1 MSCTWNGNPMLE
13 RSDTIGARCA
23 DLIERGMRRMGLGR
37 VPVACRPS
45 EERAKLLQPYVPP
58 LPAAKVAAILADW
71 RGRPEQERRVEGVAR
86 EHGVSTNVVYRALRK
101 AGLLRTQRDRQ
112 ADVQALLADW
122 RGLPERERR
131 VAPLAAAHGIS
142 KSMAYRHL
150 YDAGLIHSQPERTAE
165 VQARIRA
172 MWQGLPPH
180 RRDRRL
186 VAESLGVGLTTVY
199 SVLPVDHKAE
209 ARAA

>member
-58 LPAAKVAAILADW
+58 LPAAKVAAIIADW
-71 RGRPEQERRVEGVAR
+71 RARPEQERRVEGVAR

-101 AGLLRTQRDRQ
+101 AGLLRTQRERL

-131 VAPLAAAHGIS
+131 VASLAAAHGMS
-142 KSMAYRHL
+142 KSMVYNHL
-150 YDAGLIHSQPERTAE
+150 KRAGLIRSESERMAE
-165 VQARIRA
+165 IRARIREA
-172 MWQGLPPH
+172 WQGLPPH
-180 RRDRRL
+180 RRDRRV
-186 VAESLGVGLTTVY
+186 VAESLGVALTTVY
-199 SVLPVDHKAE
+199 SVLPVDRKVE